1 MPRSTASKERQR
13 AHTLFCYSG
22 GTISLQN
29 SNSSSVTEE
38 FLRQVIEEL
47 SKLTVEDANILC
59 GNNRNRSTVNSLSPI
74 FEDHSTIKCY
84 VKRLHKER
92 ERIGLTLEE
101 VGNTFGISGVAIH
114 KKESGSGKKID
125 PDDLLS
131 FSLLFQVTPHYLVG
145 LVSDPHAYLPTDSV
159 IKALNPDCQSN
170 TPSICDQHKNVTIPM
185 HFPSEAIRIRGQRI
199 LYHTLLDNPDL
210 LEVFLH
216 LATSTFTTQK
226 CTIARFRDLYALHET
241 YIDEALSEDFS
252 EAWDEFIFQ
261 PDVLK
266 RHQEFSDSLAL
277 FETLGT
283 RHFDCLDC
291 LARIACSRS
300 HKFKEMIYTLIYE
313 SLRTESNKANC
324 TKENS

>member
-1 MPRSTASKERQR
+1 MPRSTVSKEIQR
-13 AHTLFCYSG
+13 THALSCYSG
-22 GTISLQN
+22 GTISFQ
-29 SNSSSVTEE
+29 NSSSSSVSEDS
-38 FLRQVIEEL
+38 LRQVIEEL
-47 SKLTVEDANILC
+47 SELTVEEANILC
-59 GNNRNRSTVNSLSPI
+59 GNDRNTPTVNSLSPI
-74 FEDHSTIKCY
+74 FEDLSTIKCY
-84 VKRLHKER
+84 VKRLREER

-145 LVSDPHAYLPTDSV
+145 LVSDPHAYLPTNSV
-159 IKALNPDCQSN
+159 IKALNPVCQSI
-170 TPSICDQHKNVTIPM
+170 TSSICDQHENVTAPM
-185 HFPSEAIRIRGQRI
+185 QFPSKTICIRGQRI
-199 LYHTLLDNPDL
+199 LYHTLLDTPDL
-210 LEVFLH
+210 LEVFLR

-252 EAWDEFIFQ
+252 EAWGEFILQ

-266 RHQEFSDSLAL
+266 RHQEFSDTLAL

>member
-1 MPRSTASKERQR
+1 MPRSIASKDSQK

-29 SNSSSVTEE
+29 SSASSVPEDS
-38 FLRQVIEEL
+38 LRQIIKEL
-47 SKLTVEDANILC
+47 SELTVEDANMLS
-59 GNNRNRSTVNSLSPI
+59 GNDRNRSTVNASSPI
-74 FEDHSTIKCY
+74 FEDISTIKCY
-84 VKRLHKER
+84 VKRLREER
-92 ERIGLTLEE
+92 ERLGLTLEE
-101 VGNTFGISGVAIH
+101 VGNAFGISGVAIH

-125 PDDLLS
+125 LDDLLS

-170 TPSICDQHKNVTIPM
+170 TPSICDQHENVTAPM
-185 HFPSEAIRIRGQRI
+185 QFPSKAIRIRGQRI

-241 YIDEALSEDFS
+241 CIDEALSKDFGD
-252 EAWDEFIFQ
+252 AWGEFIIQ
-261 PDVLK
+261 PDVLQ
-266 RHQEFSDSLAL
+266 RRQEFSDALAL
-277 FETLGT
+277 FEALGK
-283 RHFDCLDC
+283 RNFDCLDC
-291 LARIACSRS
+291 LARVACNNST
-300 HKFKEMIYTLIYE
+300 KFQEMICALICE
-313 SLRTESNKANC
+313 SLRTESDKAIC
-324 TKENS
+324 TKDDS